1 MYAASA
7 QYINAIKAD
16 TVKLGWNGTINTVGG
31 NTYTFNKDDI
41 VPGSGSITRMISNQS
56 LKLGTVFSSVL
67 SAELILPNVSRYELF
82 GATIKISNTVVGAS
96 DDIPMG
102 EFTINKATQS
112 ADHINITANDNMLKF
127 ADVNFSAAVNN
138 MVQSPYQWLTTMCTA
153 CGVVLGMTL
162 AQVQAL
168 PNGRRKTGFADSV
181 VDAKTWRD
189 VLSYLAIYLASYAY
203 IGRDGK
209 LYIGQYKASSDD
221 AISENFR
228 YSSGL
233 SDFRTTYDGMYAI
246 YKNDGVQEYVSNTNS
261 GGLVLNIGTNPFLQF
276 ANQTNRQQALQ
287 EIIDAWDG
295 IYYVPYQ
302 SEIGI
307 IPILDPGDV
316 LTFTGNQADVYD
328 YGVVTKI
335 VYNLDTK
342 GRMTVVCT
350 GDNPLLAEAQDRF
363 TKTVEG
369 LSSEYS
375 NGQEMGSKSFWLI
388 ESHVIA
394 NNNIGNTKALVAQ
407 INFDQ
412 KTDVQ
417 RMGFMFDCDGTLT
430 DSAVVKIEITV
441 DDAIAYTQE
450 YTDRKL
456 KGKRDFP
463 ANTGFRVTGKG
474 SHTAK
479 VYMTVTDSPLLW
491 SELA

>member
-16 TVKLGWNGTINTVGG
+16 TVELGWSGIINTVGG
-31 NTYTFNKDDI
+31 NTYSFSKDDI
-41 VPGSGSITRMISNQS
+41 VPDSGSITRMISNQS
-56 LKLGTVFSSVL
+56 LKLGTVFSSGL
-67 SAELILPNVSRYELF
+67 SIELILPSVSRYELF
-82 GATIKISNTVVGAS
+82 GARVEISNTVAGAL

-102 EFTINKATQS
+102 KFTVIDAKQS
-112 ADHINITANDNMLKF
+112 ADHISITASDNMLKF

-138 MVQSPYQWLTTMCTA
+138 MVLSPYQWLTTMCAA

-168 PNGRRKTGFADSV
+168 PNGRRNTGFADSV
-181 VDAKTWRD
+181 VDVKTWRD

-209 LYIGQYKASSDD
+209 LYLGQYKASSDD
-221 AISENFR
+221 TISENFR

-233 SDFRTTYDGMYAI
+233 SDFRTTYDGLYAI
-246 YKNDGVQEYVSNTNS
+246 YKNDGVQEYVSNSNS

-350 GDNPLLAEAQDRF
+350 GDNPLLATAQDRF

-394 NNNIGNTKALVAQ
+394 NNNIGGTKTLVAQ

-417 RMGFMFDCDGTLT
+417 RMGFMFDCDGTLSA
-430 DSAVVKIEITV
+430 SAVVTIEITV
-441 DDAIAYTQE
+441 DDELAYAQE

>member
-16 TVKLGWNGTINTVGG
+16 TVGLGWNGTINTVGG

-67 SAELILPNVSRYELF
+67 STELILPNVSRYELF
-82 GATIKISNTVVGAS
+82 GATVKISNTAVGAS

-112 ADHINITANDNMLKF
+112 ADHINIAANDNMVKF
-127 ADVNFSAAVNN
+127 AAVNFSAAVNN
-138 MVQSPYQWLTTMCTA
+138 MVLSPYQWLTTMCTA

-168 PNGRRKTGFADSV
+168 PNGRRNTGFADSV
-181 VDAKTWRD
+181 VDAKNWRD

-209 LYIGQYKASSDD
+209 LYLGQYKASSDD

-388 ESHVIA
+388 ESHIIA
-394 NNNIGNTKALVAQ
+394 NNNIGGTKTLVAQ

-417 RMGFMFDCDGTLT
+417 RMGFMFDCDGTLS

-441 DDAIAYTQE
+441 DDELAYTQE